1 MKKLLSLFF
10 ALLMV
15 CSLAACEIELP
26 AMGGDDDDAVDAYI
40 KSAERLI
47 EKGDLEG
54 AKEVLEEALD
64 EIDSEEL
71 EELLEEVED
80 AIDRGDD
87 HYEEEDREETAETTA
102 PYAEDALETEPLAT
116 EAPTLTE
123 SEKPVICV
131 FYYNGATRYAL
142 KEHLTDPGKY
152 MESDGEVAA
161 RYGSDY
167 ILEECRKIYGDNL
180 LYNDDDLQYKINL
193 FLSNFAETHFR
204 EYPCSE
210 YSMLC
215 YALNHNKVNNSGKIT
230 STREY
235 YCMEKSDVNSVLT
248 MYFGKMID
256 PTSYQVYYYD
266 SQNSSASVIFDG
278 SKFCYPLADGILADF
293 VAVADYMHK
302 NPDGT
307 YYVSYTVYHALY
319 GDMSNY
325 YSASAQ
331 AAQNSSYLDYYYS
344 GEAVVKDYTR
354 VTEAE
359 SYQLIS
365 LTTND

>member
-1 MKKLLSLFF
+1 MKKLLSIVL
-10 ALLMV
+10 ALLML

-26 AMGGDDDDAVDAYI
+26 ALGGDDDAADAYI

-47 EKGDLEG
+47 KKGDLEG

-64 EIDSEEL
+64 EIDSEEI
-71 EELLEEVED
+71 EELLEEVEEMLED
-80 AIDRGDD
+80 AEDNELS
-87 HYEEEDREETAETTA
+87 EEEVAETTA
-102 PYAEDALETEPLAT
+102 PFVDEPETEPT
-116 EAPTLTE
+116 EAPTPTE
-123 SEKPVICV
+123 LEKPVICV

-152 MESDGEVAA
+152 MESDAEVAA
-161 RYGSDY
+161 RYGNDY
-167 ILEECRKIYGDNL
+167 LLEEYRKIYGDNL
-180 LYNDDDLQYKINL
+180 LYNDDDRQYNINL
-193 FLSNFAETHFR
+193 FMSNFAETHFR

-215 YALNHNKVNNSGKIT
+215 YALNHNKVNNSDKIT

-248 MYFGKMID
+248 MYFGKTIN
-256 PTSYQVYYYD
+256 PTSYQEYYYD
-266 SQNSSASVIFDG
+266 SQYPNDKVIFDG
-278 SKFCYPLADGILADF
+278 SKFCYPLADGVLSDF

-307 YYVSYTVYHALY
+307 YYVSFAVYHATY
-319 GDMSNY
+319 GAMSNY
-325 YSASAQ
+325 YGASAQ
-331 AAQNSSYLDYYYS
+331 AAQNSSYLDYWYS
-344 GEAVVKDYTR
+344 GEAVVRDYTR
-354 VTEAE
+354 VNGVE